1 MVQLHKRFSDE
12 QVKELLNRYL
22 NREIK
27 REYIQ
32 QILGIKRRRF
42 CALVDK
48 YRQNPQVFSIRYLR
62 TKATRSIGLPIKKN
76 MLKELAIDKKLIED
90 KNVPLHRYNYSYI
103 QTRLQ
108 EKYNQPV
115 SLSTIINHAKKNDFY
130 LPRKPAKKLHDREVL
145 TNHVGELI
153 QHDSS
158 LHQWSPYAPKK
169 WYLIITIDDYSRY
182 MFYAKLIS
190 HESSWAHIQ
199 ALETVFL
206 RHGLPLSYYVDSHS
220 IFRFVR
226 GRDEIHYQHHV
237 LTDQAN
243 PQWKQV
249 LDDCNVNVTYALSP
263 QAKGKIERPYG
274 WIQDHLVRTCSREN
288 VTTVSAAQ
296 VVLTKEMHRYNYQQ
310 VHSTTGEIP
319 YQRFQR
325 ALQQNLSLFHS
336 FAVKPPYLSTKD
348 IFCLRLNRK
357 ADAYRRISINNVFL
371 KVNKLNPYQ
380 PVNLRIYP
388 LNASY
393 SEVRFWSDG
402 SLLDV
407 QKLKNDIFKNLF
419 STVHF

>member
-1 MVQLHKRFSDE
+1 MAQLHKRFSDE

-22 NREIK
+22 NREIQ
-27 REYIQ
+27 RDYIL

-42 CALVDK
+42 CALIDK
-48 YRQNPQVFSIRYLR
+48 YKQNPQSFSIHYAR
-62 TKATRSIGLPIKKN
+62 TKTTRSIDPAIEEN
-76 MLKELAIDKKLIED
+76 MLNELAIDKKLIED
-90 KNVPLHRYNYSYI
+90 KKVRLYSYNYSYI

-108 EKYNQPV
+108 EKYQQIV
-115 SLSTIINHAKKNDFY
+115 SLPTIIDRAKKNNFY
-130 LPRKPAKKLHDREVL
+130 LPRKPTKKIHDREVL

-158 LHQWSPYAPKK
+158 IHQWSPYAPKK
-169 WYLIITIDDYSRY
+169 WYLITSIDDYSRY

-199 ALETVFL
+199 ALESIFL
-206 RHGLPLSYYVDSHS
+206 RYGLPLSYYVDSHS

-226 GRDEIHYQHHV
+226 GRDDIHYTHHL
-237 LTDQAN
+237 LTDEVN

-274 WIQDHLVRTCSREN
+274 WIQDRLVRTCAREN
-288 VTTVSAAQ
+288 VIEVKQAQ
-296 VVLTKEMHRYNYQQ
+296 IVLSREMHRYNYQQ
-310 VHSTTGEIP
+310 VHSTTQEIP

-325 ALQQNLSLFHS
+325 ALNQNLSLFHS
-336 FAVKPPYLSTKD
+336 FSIKPPFLSTKD

-357 ADAYRRISINNVFL
+357 SDAYRRISINNVFL
-371 KVNKLNPYQ
+371 KVNKLDPYQ
-380 PVNLRIYP
+380 TVNLRIYP
-388 LNASY
+388 LNSTY
-393 SEVRFWSDG
+393 SEVRFWSNR

-407 QKLKNDIFKNLF
+407 QKLKNDLFKNLF
-419 STVHF
+419 TTVHF